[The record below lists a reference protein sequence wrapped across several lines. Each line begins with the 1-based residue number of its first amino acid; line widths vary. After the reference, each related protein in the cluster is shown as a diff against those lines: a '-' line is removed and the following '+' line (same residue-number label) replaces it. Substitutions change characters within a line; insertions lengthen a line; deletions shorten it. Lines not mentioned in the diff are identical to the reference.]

1 MVLSPD
7 DCSPG
12 ANTTE
17 VLYGNDVIVQKTLE
31 AYTWIK
37 SSLDGSLDNTGPAIM
52 VMYEPI
58 WNGLL
63 SLKEKGIKIR
73 GVTEV
78 TPNNIQYCKKLI
90 KVGEYR
96 HLDGIRTN
104 FGIVDGKQVMLHGV
118 SQETDPLSQA
128 ILTSVK
134 GLVEAQQYMFK
145 NLWDKAIPIEDKIK
159 EIDEGIKP
167 DVIETITD
175 PIKIQNL
182 YLNLLRT
189 ATKEIMLI
197 IPTAN
202 TMNHQDDIGALAL
215 LKEIVLD
222 HYDGNN
228 KDDKNIDIR
237 ILAPLQ
243 NNNNNNHYNIH
254 FDKQQQ
260 KEHNTLLSS
269 YLFSSIPIQF
279 RNIET
284 DSTTKSIIAIIDR
297 KESLVIEIKDDTKDA
312 FMDSMGFAT
321 YSNSRATVLS
331 YVSIFES
338 FWKQSDLVKKL
349 KESEELQKDFVHIAA
364 HELKNPIQ
372 PILGLSSLL
381 IKTKPTDEKEYQ
393 NVIKIINRNAK
404 KLIQLTN
411 DILDVTK
418 IETNN
423 LNLQKELFNLND
435 LISDIVEDYSN
446 QPESQNIKIKYE
458 FVFPKRIDNIY
469 GYETDER
476 LIKKETNPIYILA
489 DRTRI
494 TQVLSNLLNNAI
506 KFTSSPSIAAED
518 EDDEKEKEGMIKI
531 IVEKKHDE
539 KEGKVNIHVID
550 NGKGID
556 SSIINNLF
564 SKFATKSKGG
574 TGLGLYISK
583 RIIEAHGGRIW
594 AKNNEDGQRGATFSF
609 SLFLVN
615 NMK

>member
-1 MVLSPD
+1 MVFYDDESPE
-7 DCSPG
+7 S
-12 ANTTE
+12 NKTE
-17 VLYGNDVIVQKTLE
+17 VLYGNDIIIKKTLE
-31 AYTWIK
+31 AYTRIK
-37 SSLDGSLDNTGPAIM
+37 ASLDGSLDNTGPAMM
-52 VMYEPI
+52 VLYEPI
-58 WNGLL
+58 WSGLVL
-63 SLKEKGIKIR
+63 LKEKGIKIR

-78 TPNNIQYCKKLI
+78 TPNNINYCKKLME
-90 KVGEYR
+90 VGEYR

-118 SQETDPLSQA
+118 SQEKDPLSQA

-134 GLVEAQQYMFK
+134 GLVEAQQYMFE
-145 NLWDKAIPIEDKIK
+145 NLWTKSIPVEDKIK
-159 EIDEGIKP
+159 EIEEGIKP

-175 PIKIQNL
+175 PSKTQTL
-182 YLNLLRT
+182 YLSLLRS

-202 TMNHQDDIGALAL
+202 TMNHQADAGVFGL
-215 LKEIVLD
+215 LEEMCKEND
-222 HYDGNN
+222 TN
-228 KDDKNIDIR
+228 KDIKIR
-237 ILAPLQ
+237 VLAPQ
-243 NNNNNNHYNIH
+243 INSNHHYTI
-254 FDKQQQ
+254 KQQQ
-260 KEHNTLLSS
+260 QRLQKEQNTSLSFSLSS
-269 YLFSSIPIQF
+269 LPITL

-284 DSTTKSIIAIIDR
+284 DSTTKSTIAVIDKR
-297 KESLVIEIKDDTKDA
+297 ESLVVEIKDDTKNT

-321 YSNSRATVLS
+321 YSNSKATVLS

-338 FWKQSDLVKKL
+338 FWIQSDLVKKL

-381 IKTKPTDEKEYQ
+381 MKAKPTDEKGFQ
-393 NVIKIINRNAK
+393 DIIKIINRNAK
-404 KLIQLTN
+404 KLLQLTS

-435 LISDIVEDYSN
+435 LMSDIVEDYSN
-446 QPESQNIKIKYE
+446 QLHNENIKIQYE
-458 FVFPKRIDNIY
+458 VSFPKRIDKNDE
-469 GYETDER
+469 YEKDER
-476 LIKKETNPIYILA
+476 IIKKETNLIYVFA

-506 KFTSSPSIAAED
+506 KFTDSSSEAE
-518 EDDEKEKEGMIKI
+518 EETGIIKI
-531 IVEKKHDE
+531 IVEKKE
-539 KEGKVNIHVID
+539 NEEGKVHIHVKD

-556 SSIINNLF
+556 PSIIDHLF

-583 RIIEAHGGRIW
+583 RIIEAHGGSIW
-594 AKNNEDGQRGATFSF
+594 AQNNEDSKRGATFSF
-609 SLFLVN
+609 SLPLD
-615 NMK
+615 MYHK